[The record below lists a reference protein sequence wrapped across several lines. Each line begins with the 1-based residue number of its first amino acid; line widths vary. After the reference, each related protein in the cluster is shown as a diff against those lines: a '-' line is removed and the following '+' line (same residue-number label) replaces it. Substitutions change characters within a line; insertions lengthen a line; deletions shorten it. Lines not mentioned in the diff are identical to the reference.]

1 MYFENDN
8 MLFKTIG
15 KKIKYFRKEAN
26 LTQYQLAEKARISLS
41 YLSKIEANN
50 CDKRVS
56 IPVLNKI
63 ANSLNVDII
72 EFFKEG

>member
-50 CDKRVS
+50 CDKSVS
-56 IPVLNKI
+56 ISVLNKI